1 MSPIDLKRLNDDG
14 LRELAKDAYYRI
26 GTHSVSEYPDEN
38 YLEQQKGIIA
48 MISEE
53 LTRRD
58 V

>member
-1 MSPIDLKRLNDDG
+1 MSPNDLKRLSDDG
-14 LRELAKDAYYRI
+14 LRELAKDAYCRI

-38 YLEQQKGIIA
+38 YLEQQKSIIA

-53 LTRRD
+53 LSRRD